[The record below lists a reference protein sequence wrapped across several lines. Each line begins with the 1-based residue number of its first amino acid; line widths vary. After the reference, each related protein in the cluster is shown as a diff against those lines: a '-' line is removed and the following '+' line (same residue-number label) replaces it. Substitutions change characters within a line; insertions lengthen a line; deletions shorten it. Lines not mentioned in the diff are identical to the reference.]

1 MPTRQALTAQSNP
14 GSTVERVETEQ
25 KPQYFLRSGDGSLK
39 LGGEAIATML
49 SYVQLAPGA
58 TEAGGVLMGRH
69 IIGTRDVV
77 VDRVTAPMPGDRRST
92 TSFTRRKRR
101 HQRALDDEWS
111 RSGGTR
117 VYLGEWH
124 THPEPVPRP
133 SGVDMDDWR
142 RRLEEDIVESRSVFF
157 LIVGQ
162 TEMCA
167 WEGSR
172 RTFGVVRLRHKR
184 FRTG

>member
-1 MPTRQALTAQSNP
+1 
-14 GSTVERVETEQ
+14 VETEQ
-25 KPQYFLRSGDGSLK
+25 IPQYFVRTRDGSLK
-39 LGGEAIATML
+39 LGSDALATML
-49 SYVQLAPGA
+49 GHAQLAPDA
-58 TEAGGVLMGRH
+58 AEAGGVLMGRH

-77 VDRVTAPMPGDRRST
+77 VDRVTTPMRGDRRSRMA
-92 TSFTRRKRR
+92 FTRRKRR
-101 HQRALDDEWS
+101 HQQVLDEEWE

-124 THPEPVPRP
+124 THPEPIPMP

-142 RRLEEDIVESRSVFF
+142 RRLQEDIVEARSVFF

-162 TEMCA
+162 LEIRA

-172 RTFGVVRLRHKR
+172 RTFGVVPLRR
-184 FRTG
+184 RTHLLRY